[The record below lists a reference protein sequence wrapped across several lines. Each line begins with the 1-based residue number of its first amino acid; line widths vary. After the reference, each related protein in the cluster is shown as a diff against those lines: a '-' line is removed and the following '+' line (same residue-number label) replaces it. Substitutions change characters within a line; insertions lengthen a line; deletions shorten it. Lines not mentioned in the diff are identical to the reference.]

1 MSMNALAIL
10 AVAAEEQPPAL
21 SVALAVE
28 DFAPTLLAFAGFLL
42 LAPSALGRIGAVLMG
57 AGGAAKSTWK
67 LLHAAWSFE
76 VNWLDD
82 LLFPL
87 LAAGG
92 LLLALSLHQS
102 LRWWRWPLLLIGAA
116 VATLAVQA
124 RSIQPAFIFAT
135 VIVIWI
141 SVLGA
146 IRAWR
151 HGNALAAGLF
161 PVSVLAVIV
170 LVPLRG
176 HAASDALAF
185 QWVQQGMNT
194 MAQGI
199 FFVAALLTY
208 RAVKG
213 KGQDFSDADTVT
225 EPAQQWPS
233 GEYAT
238 YDGSRRWDPSRG
250 GDRYESQGGR
260 RRRL

>member
-1 MSMNALAIL
+1 MSMNVFPIL
-10 AVAAEEQPPAL
+10 ALAAEEQPPAL

-57 AGGAAKSTWK
+57 AGGASKSSWK
-67 LLHAAWSFE
+67 LLHAAWSID
-76 VNWLDD
+76 VDWLDD

-92 LLLALSLHQS
+92 LLLAMSLHKS
-102 LRWWRWPLLLIGAA
+102 LQWWRWPLLLIGAG

-124 RSIQPAFIFAT
+124 RSVQPAFIFAT
-135 VIVIWI
+135 AIVIWI

-146 IRAWR
+146 IRAWK

-213 KGQDFSDADTVT
+213 KGKDFSDADTVT
-225 EPAQQWPS
+225 GQQWPS

-238 YDGSRRWDPSRG
+238 YDGSRRWDSQRG
-250 GDRYESQGGR
+250 GDRYESPGGR